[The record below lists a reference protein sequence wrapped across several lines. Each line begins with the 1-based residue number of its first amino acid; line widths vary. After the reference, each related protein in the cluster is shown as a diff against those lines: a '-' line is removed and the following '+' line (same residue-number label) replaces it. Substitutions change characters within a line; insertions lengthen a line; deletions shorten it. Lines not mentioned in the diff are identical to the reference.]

1 MLYACL
7 QSQGDGMRV
16 LANATYPSKQGNG
29 IIYDSSESE
38 LSFFDLKDD
47 MPLRVTGFYSVIG
60 FKADCVFLS
69 RDVIGGYPL
78 YYSRTEFSSFLRMIG
93 GDSKN
98 SGEMGGEEKSGEKG
112 ANTVNRVNPGEVVK
126 VHYDGEVEKLRYSFD
141 EVFKPDPSP
150 KDEGEVEAL
159 LEVVERKL
167 REFSQGDCI
176 SFSGGVDSSLLAA
189 MYDVPLISVTASE
202 KEEEHV
208 RNAAR
213 EIGRELHV
221 FRFGEE
227 EVREV
232 IPEVLRA
239 VEEPNP
245 FHVSIGIP
253 VYLSMLKAKEL
264 GFESIIFGQGADE
277 LFGGYKKY
285 ENYRGEEL
293 FWILKKDVE
302 MLGVNNLERDV
313 KISYRVGIRILTPY
327 LQWDIIK
334 AVMRIPGEYKVREV
348 NGEIVRKYAL
358 RKIAEKYLPESIAYR
373 QKKAVQYS
381 TKTSALLDRIAR
393 KEGMSVREYLE
404 KVYAGL

>member
-7 QSQGDGMRV
+7 QSKGDGTRI
-16 LANATYPSKQGNG
+16 LANATYPSKQGDG
-29 IIYDSSESE
+29 LIYDSSES
-38 LSFFDLKDD
+38 DLRFSDLRED
-47 MPLRVTGFYSVIG
+47 MPLKVRGFYAVVG
-60 FKADCVFLS
+60 FKAEHVLLS

-78 YYSRTEFSSFLRMIG
+78 YYSRTEFSSFSRMI
-93 GDSKN
+93 N
-98 SGEMGGEEKSGEKG
+98 PVESGES
-112 ANTVNRVNPGEVVK
+112 VNRVNPGEVVK
-126 VHYDGEVEKLRYSFD
+126 VYYDGRIEKLSYSFD

-150 KDEGEVEAL
+150 KDEGEVEVL

-167 REFSQGDCI
+167 KDFGQGDCI

-189 MYDVPLISVTASE
+189 MYDLPLVSVTASE

-208 RNAAR
+208 KRAAK
-213 EIGRELHV
+213 EIGREIYI

-227 EVREV
+227 DVREV

-253 VYLSMLKAKEL
+253 VYLSMVKAKEL
-264 GFESIIFGQGADE
+264 GFESVIFGQGADE

-293 FWILKKDVE
+293 FWVLKKDVE

-313 KISYRVGIRILTPY
+313 KLSYRAGVRILTPY
-327 LQWDIIK
+327 LQWDIVE
-334 AVMRIPGEYKVREV
+334 AVMKIPGEYKVREV
-348 NGEIVRKYAL
+348 GGEIIRKYAL

-381 TKTSALLDRIAR
+381 TKTSTILEKIAK
-393 KEGMSVREYLE
+393 KEEMSVKEYLE
-404 KVYAGL
+404 KIYSSL

>member
-7 QSQGDGMRV
+7 QSKGDGTRI
-16 LANATYPSKQGNG
+16 LANATYPSKQGDG
-29 IIYDSSESE
+29 LIYDSSES
-38 LSFFDLKDD
+38 DLRFSDLRED
-47 MPLRVTGFYSVIG
+47 MPLKVRGFYAVVG
-60 FKADCVFLS
+60 FKAEHVLLS

-78 YYSRTEFSSFLRMIG
+78 YYSRTEFSSFSRMI
-93 GDSKN
+93 N
-98 SGEMGGEEKSGEKG
+98 PVESGES
-112 ANTVNRVNPGEVVK
+112 VNRVNPGEVVK
-126 VHYDGEVEKLRYSFD
+126 VYYDGRIEKLSYSFD

-150 KDEGEVEAL
+150 KDEGEVEVL

-167 REFSQGDCI
+167 KDFGQGDCI

-189 MYDVPLISVTASE
+189 MYDLPLVSVTASE

-208 RNAAR
+208 KRAAK
-213 EIGRELHV
+213 EIGREIYI

-227 EVREV
+227 DVREV

-253 VYLSMLKAKEL
+253 VYLSMVKAKEL
-264 GFESIIFGQGADE
+264 GFESVIFGQGADE

-293 FWILKKDVE
+293 FWVLKKDVE

-313 KISYRVGIRILTPY
+313 KLSYRAGVRILTPY
-327 LQWDIIK
+327 LQWDIVE
-334 AVMRIPGEYKVREV
+334 AVMKIPGEYKVREV
-348 NGEIVRKYAL
+348 GGEIIRKYAL

-381 TKTSALLDRIAR
+381 TKTSTILEKIAK
-393 KEGMSVREYLE
+393 KEGMSVKEYLE
-404 KVYAGL
+404 KIYSSL